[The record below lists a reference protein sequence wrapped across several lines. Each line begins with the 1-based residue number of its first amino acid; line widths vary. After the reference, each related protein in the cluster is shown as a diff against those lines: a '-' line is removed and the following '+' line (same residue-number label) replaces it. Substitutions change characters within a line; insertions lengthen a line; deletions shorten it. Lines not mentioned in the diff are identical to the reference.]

1 MAVKTNWYKEAV
13 VYQIYPLSF
22 RDSNNDGIGDIP
34 GIISKLDYIKD
45 LGATAIWFSPLYKSP
60 WKDYGYDIADY
71 RSIHP
76 AFGTMEDFD
85 RLVAECHRRGLKVMM
100 DAVFNHTS
108 NQHEWFRAAIAD
120 NDSPYRDYYIIRE
133 GKKDKDG
140 ELMPPT
146 NWTSSFTG
154 SAWELIPGTNEY
166 YLHLFAPEQ
175 PDLNWENPKVRE
187 EMADIL
193 RFWLDKGVDGFRFD
207 VFNMISKVYPLKDD
221 KNPLRFQKGV
231 PYYVDG
237 PRMHEFLKE
246 LNDNAL
252 SLYDTYTVG
261 ESYVPD
267 EEHADR
273 YINEESGEL
282 DTIFDFEHLCSD
294 NAFGLKMI
302 PKPFNLRQFKRGLI
316 DPQLRYYGRGWNT
329 LVLENHD
336 QARSVSRFG
345 INTKKYRYEAATF
358 LAMITF
364 LGWGTPFIFQ
374 GEEIGMT
381 NTDFQSPDQLK
392 DPVSHFILD
401 MTKGMHIPGRT
412 AFRMMKG
419 AFRDH
424 ARTPMQW
431 DSSYNAGFN
440 AGAKPW
446 QCMNPDYRRIN
457 VETDLAAAGTT
468 TASSAGGTLT
478 ASMAGDTAVKD
489 PADPAFDPGK
499 SIYHFYQKLLAIRK
513 SEKTLIYGSTIEYY
527 PDDRQVISYS
537 RSYGGKRFLIVGNFS
552 GTRADFIMP
561 GDFELDE
568 LRIRLTNRD
577 RTDAEVEEVMRMKPY
592 EAILFEEKK
601 K

>member
-22 RDSNNDGIGDIP
+22 MDANNDGIGDIR

-71 RSIHP
+71 KSIHP
-76 AFGTMEDFD
+76 AFGTMEDFEE
-85 RLVAECHRRGLKVMM
+85 LVAECHKRGLRVMM

-108 NQHEWFRAAIAD
+108 NEHEWFKAALAD
-120 NDSPYRDYYIIRE
+120 RNSPYRDWYIIRK
-133 GKKDKDG
+133 GKRGKDG
-140 ELMPPT
+140 ELMPPN

-154 SAWELIPGTNEY
+154 PAWERIADTDEY

-175 PDLNWENPKVRE
+175 PDLNWENPAVRR
-187 EMADIL
+187 EMADTL
-193 RFWLDKGVDGFRFD
+193 RFWLEKGVDGFRFD

-221 KNPLRFQKGV
+221 RNPLRFQKGI

-252 SLYDTYTVG
+252 SFYDTFTVG
-261 ESYVPD
+261 ESYTPD
-267 EEHADR
+267 EEHAHR
-273 YINEESGEL
+273 YIKEESGEL
-282 DTIFDFEHLCSD
+282 DTIFHFEHLAAD
-294 NAFGLKMI
+294 NIFGLKMI
-302 PKPFNLRQFKRGLI
+302 GKPFSLRQFKRGLL
-316 DPQLRYYGRGWNT
+316 DPQMRYHGTGWNT

-364 LGWGTPFIFQ
+364 LGWGTPFIYQ

-381 NTDFQSPDQLK
+381 NMRFSSMDEMK
-392 DPVSHFILD
+392 DPVSHFIYNMMKD
-401 MTKGMHIPGRT
+401 MHIPER
-412 AFRMMKG
+412 AILRLIRW
-419 AFRDH
+419 AVRDN

-431 DSSYNAGFN
+431 DGTTNAGFN
-440 AGAKPW
+440 RGEKPW
-446 QCMNPDYRRIN
+446 QCLNPDYRDIN
-457 VETDLAAAGTT
+457 VEKDLAK
-468 TASSAGGTLT
+468 GGPVT
-478 ASMAGDTAVKD
+478 D
-489 PADPAFDPGK
+489 PSDPAFDPGR
-499 SIYHFYQKLLAIRK
+499 SIYRFYQKLLALRK
-513 SEKTLIYGSTIEYY
+513 SEPVLLRGKTIEYY
-527 PDDRQVISYS
+527 PDDAQVISYS
-537 RSYGGKRFLIVGNFS
+537 RSLDGKRFLIVGNFS

-568 LRIRLTNRD
+568 LKIRMTNRG
-577 RTDAEVEEVMRMKPY
+577 RTDEEIEEIIQMKPY
-592 EAILFEEKK
+592 EAILFEEIRR
-601 K
+601 

>member
-22 RDSNNDGIGDIP
+22 MDSNNDGMGDIP
-34 GIISKLDYIKD
+34 GIISKLDYIRD

-60 WKDYGYDIADY
+60 WNDYGYDIADY
-71 RSIHP
+71 R
-76 AFGTMEDFD
+76 TMEDFD
-85 RLVAECHRRGLKVMM
+85 RLVEECHKRGLRVIM

-108 NQHEWFRAAIAD
+108 TEHEWFKAALAD
-120 NDSPYRDYYIIRE
+120 KDSPYRDYYIIRE
-133 GKKDKDG
+133 GKRNKEG
-140 ELMPPT
+140 ELIPPT

-154 SAWELIPGTNEY
+154 PAWERIEGTDEY

-207 VFNMISKVYPLKDD
+207 VFNMISKVYPLRDD
-221 KNPLRFQKGV
+221 KNPLHFQKGT
-231 PYYVDG
+231 PFYVDG
-237 PRMHEFLKE
+237 PRMHEFLNE
-246 LNDNAL
+246 LNRNAL

-261 ESYVPD
+261 ESYIPD
-267 EEHADR
+267 EEHAHR
-273 YINEESGEL
+273 YIKEESGEL
-282 DTIFDFEHLCSD
+282 DSIFDFEHLASD
-294 NAFGLKMI
+294 NIFGLKMI
-302 PKPFNLRQFKRGLI
+302 PKPFSLKQFKRGLI
-316 DPQLRYYGRGWNT
+316 DPQLRYHGTGWNT

-345 INTKKYRYEAATF
+345 INTKKYRYQAATF

-364 LGWGTPFIFQ
+364 LGWGTPFIYQ

-381 NTDFQSPDQLK
+381 NTKFMSRDQLK
-392 DPVSHFILD
+392 DPVSHFVL
-401 MTKGMHIPGRT
+401 GMAKDLHMPDRL
-412 AFRMMKG
+412 AFKMMKG

-431 DSSYNAGFN
+431 DSSVNAGFN
-440 AGAKPW
+440 TGAQTW
-446 QCMNPDYRRIN
+446 QCVNPDYRTIN
-457 VETDLAAAGTT
+457 VEADLASGR
-468 TASSAGGTLT
+468 
-478 ASMAGDTAVKD
+478 
-489 PADPAFDPGK
+489 
-499 SIYHFYQKLLAIRK
+499 SIYRFYQKLLALRK
-513 SEKTLIYGSTIEYY
+513 SEPALIYGNTIEYY

-537 RSYGGKRFLIVGNFS
+537 RSYEGKRFLIVGNFS

-568 LRIRLTNRD
+568 LHIRMTNQG
-577 RTDAEVEEVMRMKPY
+577 RTDTEIEEIMQLKPY
-592 EAILFEEKK
+592 EALLLEETV
-601 K
+601 